1 MRLTIRVVPR
11 SHEARVE
18 ENDDGTYTVRVTVP
32 AESGRA
38 NEAMRRLLA
47 AEFEVPLSAVQ
58 IVSGPR
64 AHKKIVSIQK

>member
-1 MRLTIRVVPR
+1 MRINVTVKPR

-18 ENDDGTYTVRVTVP
+18 ENDDGTYTVRVTVA
-32 AESGRA
+32 AESGKA

-47 AEFEVPLSAVQ
+47 SEFEVPLSAVQ

-64 AHKKIVSIQK
+64 SRKKLVSIER